1 MPAVLTIYFLS
12 TLFGTYTGIP
22 PVITLRKISS
32 LGSSSG
38 IYVRSSPKHG
48 KKLICQ
54 FLCNK
59 CIKNTPAL
67 VRVIRLYAIQ
77 LLIKDIRRLICNI
90 RLIQQGLQPKVFILK
105 TPNQRS
111 KRIQIIC
118 LNIHGISAFPLLIIT
133 YLQLS
138 AGKIIET
145 AVLPQTTTADDT
157 RPFCLSHIHPRYIP
171 SAQLMVIRYGISET
185 PSV

>member
-1 MPAVLTIYFLS
+1 MDISPNTSVPSSPIPRQGWLMIFFRRKICPLCMPAVLTIYFLS

-38 IYVRSSPKHG
+38 IYVRSFPKTWK

-59 CIKNTPAL
+59 CIQNTPAL

-77 LLIKDIRRLICNI
+77 LLIKRYPPSHMQHSPDPARPSTEGFHLEDSLPELEAKSRLYAS
-90 RLIQQGLQPKVFILK
+90 
-105 TPNQRS
+105 TSWNQ
-111 KRIQIIC
+111 C
-118 LNIHGISAFPLLIIT
+118 LPFPLLIIT
-133 YLQLS
+133 YLQL
-138 AGKIIET
+138 
-145 AVLPQTTTADDT
+145 
-157 RPFCLSHIHPRYIP
+157 FCRKDY
-171 SAQLMVIRYGISET
+171 
-185 PSV
+185 